1 MVRFDKNLWKFT
13 KIVKIRPKLL
23 KFAQNL
29 WNLTKIDEI
38 WPKKMKF
45 EQIDEIWPKLIKFD
59 KNYIYIYED
68 YRAKTTLVQFL
79 KFQIILEI
87 KVNTFGKI

>member
-13 KIVKIRPKLL
+13 KIVEIRPKLL

-38 WPKKMKF
+38 WPKNEIWTNWWNLTK
-45 EQIDEIWPKLIKFD
+45 IDIIWPKLIKFD
-59 KNYIYIYED
+59 QN
-68 YRAKTTLVQFL
+68 L
-79 KFQIILEI
+79 
-87 KVNTFGKI
+87 